1 MIEKF
6 FKCKLDSATEQINNP
21 IILKIYIFIYNQ
33 KNTPMNKA
41 LIKSLEGSCHDI
53 LIKNLER
60 TNESVYILY
69 DTLSPLATIVSDA
82 YMSAF

>member
-1 MIEKF
+1 
-6 FKCKLDSATEQINNP
+6 
-21 IILKIYIFIYNQ
+21 
-33 KNTPMNKA
+33 MNSN
-41 LIKSLEGSCHDI
+41 LIKSLEESCHNI

-60 TNESVYILY
+60 TTETVYILY